1 MNADPQTYEQI
12 LRSLAVDVGLDPEE
26 LLSTEEIVVDHETIG
41 LQLDGD
47 PQSGDLVFFA
57 VLGKPSAGGRE
68 RVLRTLLEANHFWI
82 GTGGCTLG
90 LQPETGNV
98 ILCGRIRL
106 EDIDGPQLA
115 GLLDAFADTSAYWRD
130 WIDRASASAADTDPL
145 RGVPDSMR
153 AYMLRA

>member
-1 MNADPQTYEQI
+1 M
-12 LRSLAVDVGLDPEE
+12 VDNEA
-26 LLSTEEIVVDHETIG
+26 IG
-41 LQLDGD
+41 LHLDGD
-47 PQSGDLVFFA
+47 PQRGDLVFFTA
-57 VLGKPSAGGRE
+57 LGKFAAVGGE
-68 RVLRTLLEANHFWI
+68 RVTRTLLEANHFWI

-90 LQPETGNV
+90 LQPETGQV

-130 WIDRASASAADTDPL
+130 WIDRASTSGADTDPL

-153 AYMLRA
+153 AYMLRV